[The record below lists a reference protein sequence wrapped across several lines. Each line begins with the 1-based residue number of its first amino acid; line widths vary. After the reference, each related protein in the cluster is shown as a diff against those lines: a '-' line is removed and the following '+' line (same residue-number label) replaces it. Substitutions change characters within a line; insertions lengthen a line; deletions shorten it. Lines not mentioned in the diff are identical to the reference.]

1 METDSAYVSPRPVGL
16 SLDVGLPWLISRILQ
31 GVRAPCSPTA
41 SACSAVSPAFAQPV
55 SLKQGGE
62 AQGCTVKHLAYS
74 RLCRGGMARSSA
86 TDPSCCSP
94 ATGPGCQQLVT
105 QVLNRIFSLGISSER
120 PRKCLSSSSGYK
132 AKGKGEELRHR
143 DLRQLFGSGAKQHR
157 EGADARGWETGAG
170 AHGEIFCM

>member
-1 METDSAYVSPRPVGL
+1 MGTTCYKQEGPWA
-16 SLDVGLPWLISRILQ
+16 LPWRRRGPGMAPGTHSSHILSKQ
-31 GVRAPCSPTA
+31 KHRKEHWVRWTSHASPCSPIA

-86 TDPSCCSP
+86 TDPSCCSL

-105 QVLNRIFSLGISSER
+105 QVLNRISPLAFHQRDPESACHPVVGTKQRER
-120 PRKCLSSSSGYK
+120 EKSC
-132 AKGKGEELRHR
+132 
-143 DLRQLFGSGAKQHR
+143 DI
-157 EGADARGWETGAG
+157 ET
-170 AHGEIFCM
+170 